1 MFDKRG
7 ERSAACEKGGG
18 GGNLSA
24 FNALNNSVSYHRQ
37 ALLFLVAPAVVGKL
51 VTQWRLLF
59 LCSGSPAWSL
69 EVVGQDRPEVWEHQ
83 ARRPISIVFPA
94 QHAGLLG
101 HVGWSQ
107 GVPLPPPGRNTTL
120 NLLLSGSALL
130 SQLDACF

>member
-59 LCSGSPAWSL
+59 LRSGSPACSL
-69 EVVGQDRPEVWEHQ
+69 EVVGKDRPEVWEHQ
-83 ARRPISIVFPA
+83 AGAPFPLFFQLSIQGFWDMW
-94 QHAGLLG
+94 AGPRECHCPLLG
-101 HVGWSQ
+101 G
-107 GVPLPPPGRNTTL
+107 TL
-120 NLLLSGSALL
+120 H
-130 SQLDACF
+130 